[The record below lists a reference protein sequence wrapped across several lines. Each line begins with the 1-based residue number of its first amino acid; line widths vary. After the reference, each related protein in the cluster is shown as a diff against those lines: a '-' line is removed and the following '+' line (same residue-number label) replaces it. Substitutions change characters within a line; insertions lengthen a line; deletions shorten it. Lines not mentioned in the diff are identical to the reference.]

1 MKTNYRT
8 LIALF
13 TTTLALLASAFLD
26 RAAAQP
32 NFQGK
37 TQHVL
42 LISLDGFHSFELDNY
57 VATHPN
63 SALADLASRAVR
75 YSNAVTT
82 RPSDSFPAS
91 LAMVTGGSPA
101 STGVFY
107 DVSWDDNLAAP
118 GSDCSQLG
126 AVLPFNETIDV
137 DPTAVVTQINPDLL
151 PRDPATGCTPF
162 FPHSLLHVN
171 TVFEVVKAHGGR
183 TAMMDKHPSYE
194 LYQGRTGK
202 GVDDLYTPEAN
213 PVKTSTPLTE
223 ANDELKVQ
231 ALIHQIDGLDHT
243 GTVSVG
249 VPNFFGMN
257 FQTPNVAQKNLPVAY
272 TDTTGD
278 ISADL
283 QAAYDYV
290 DGALARIVG
299 ELRSQNLLD
308 STMVIIT
315 AKHANGPIDFS
326 LHQLLNPGIYTTIIE
341 GVQTG
346 LTAQVTADT
355 AALIWLK
362 DHSRTPDVLAALQA
376 NSAAIAAETFY
387 SGDSLRAAFN
397 GELDSSFADREPD
410 IIVQPRLGIIYSKK
424 AKNVEHGGFH
434 DDDIHVPIM
443 VSQPGILPHV
453 VTNPVET
460 KQIAPTILKA
470 LDLKEKELEAVR
482 MEGTK
487 RLPNLIGDDNDQ

>member
-1 MKTNYRT
+1 
-8 LIALF
+8 
-13 TTTLALLASAFLD
+13 
-26 RAAAQP
+26 
-32 NFQGK
+32 
-37 TQHVL
+37 
-42 LISLDGFHSFELDNY
+42 
-57 VATHPN
+57 
-63 SALADLASRAVR
+63 
-75 YSNAVTT
+75 
-82 RPSDSFPAS
+82 
-91 LAMVTGGSPA
+91 
-101 STGVFY
+101 
-107 DVSWDDNLAAP
+107 
-118 GSDCSQLG
+118 
-126 AVLPFNETIDV
+126 
-137 DPTAVVTQINPDLL
+137 
-151 PRDPATGCTPF
+151 
-162 FPHSLLHVN
+162 
-171 TVFEVVKAHGGR
+171 
-183 TAMMDKHPSYE
+183 
-194 LYQGRTGK
+194 
-202 GVDDLYTPEAN
+202 
-213 PVKTSTPLTE
+213 
-223 ANDELKVQ
+223 
-231 ALIHQIDGLDHT
+231 
-243 GTVSVG
+243 
-249 VPNFFGMN
+249 
-257 FQTPNVAQKNLPVAY
+257 
-272 TDTTGD
+272 
-278 ISADL
+278 
-283 QAAYDYV
+283 V

-453 VTNPVET
+453 VTNHVET

-470 LDLKEKELEAVR
+470 LDLKEKDLEAVR